1 MPVKK
6 RATAAARPAPG
17 AAAAPSGG
25 EAGEEEEEL
34 SDSDAPVDGYDSEL
48 YGDEADRARLLGMG
62 ELERENVLYERS
74 QQRQEALE
82 ARRLKR
88 EAKSRRLGLRGVVTR
103 GAAPGALTG
112 KSAKAAALEQIREAR
127 QRGQTGAD
135 RAKAAAA
142 RATQALELAGEEDG
156 GDYSEEEE
164 GRRRGRGR
172 GRGRRRGASV
182 SGSDGELGS
191 DEDEDDVQLAGFQDI
206 LTCCVTRVQLE
217 KWTDKPFF
225 EAVLTGCFV
234 RVGTGVG
241 GDGVAVYRMA
251 RVVGVAVGT
260 HPVTGQELRPYEFG
274 HPPGRRSPQWL
285 LLQHGDQQK
294 AFKMSLVS
302 NAAPQ
307 EREFAGWAR
316 GEMDAGRKPLR
327 LSDVRA
333 RRKAILAADA
343 YRWASADV
351 ARVLAAKKAAQ
362 GGPRNVALEKERLAA
377 RLEVAVQEGDEHT
390 ALDCRA
396 SLDELERDTA
406 NLPRGAAAMTS
417 INKRNAQVNIQLIDE
432 SYSARE
438 TAAKAAAGATGAN
451 DVDPFSRRP
460 TRVTNY
466 WQTKSKEQQ
475 DSEAAAA
482 AAAPP
487 ALLPPPE
494 EEAAAAEPTEAP
506 DPRLLASAWPPEH
519 PQAAAHRAAY
529 TPLNLSR
536 LAGPKVIPVLA
547 GWTGGL
553 GAAEAAIRSGVTLMT
568 ITDYRKRLQEAAD
581 ARAAQQQQLPPPPQ
595 AYYQNAPLPPPP
607 PPPPMQP
614 PQQWY

>member
-6 RATAAARPAPG
+6 RATAASARPALGATG
-17 AAAAPSGG
+17 AAGG
-25 EAGEEEEEL
+25 DGDDEEDL
-34 SDSDAPVDGYDSEL
+34 SEGDAPVDEYDDDL
-48 YGDEADRARLLGMG
+48 YGDESDQARLAAMG
-62 ELERENVLYERS
+62 ELERENLLYERS
-74 QQRQEALE
+74 QRRQEALE
-82 ARRLKR
+82 TRRLKR
-88 EAKSRRLGLRGVVTR
+88 EARARRLGLRGVTTR
-103 GAAPGALTG
+103 GAAPAALTG
-112 KSAKAAALEQIREAR
+112 KSARAAALEQIREAR
-127 QRGQTGAD
+127 QRGATGAD

-164 GRRRGRGR
+164 QGRRGR

-191 DEDEDDVQLAGFQDI
+191 EDEDDVQLAGFQDI
-206 LTCCVTRVQLE
+206 RQCCVTRQQLE
-217 KWTDKPFF
+217 KWVDKPFF
-225 EAVLTGCFV
+225 EDVLPGCFV

-251 RVVGVAVGT
+251 RVAGVASGA

-274 HPPGRRSPQWL
+274 HPAGRRSPKWL
-285 LLQHGDQQK
+285 LLQHGDQQR

-302 NAAPQ
+302 NAEPQ

-327 LSDVRA
+327 LSDVKA

-343 YRWASADV
+343 YRWAAQDV
-351 ARVLAAKKAAQ
+351 ARVLAAKKAAT

-377 RLEVAVQEGDEHT
+377 RLEFALQEGDEHT

-396 SLDELERDTA
+396 ALEQLELDIAAL
-406 NLPRGAAAMTS
+406 LPRGAAAMTS
-417 INKRNAQVNIQLIDE
+417 INKRNAQVNIQLIDDSQTAKE
-432 SYSARE
+432 A
-438 TAAKAAAGATGAN
+438 AAKAAAGVTGTN

-482 AAAPP
+482 ASAPP
-487 ALLPPPE
+487 ALPPPE
-494 EEAAAAEPTEAP
+494 EEAAPAEPTEAP
-506 DPRLLASAWPPEH
+506 DPRLLAAAWPPEH

-529 TPLNLSR
+529 TPLALGR
-536 LAGPKVIPVLA
+536 LAGPKILPILA

-553 GAAEAAIRSGVTLMT
+553 GVADAAIHSGMTL
-568 ITDYRKRLQEAAD
+568 ITVSEYRKRLQD
-581 ARAAQQQQLPPPPQ
+581 ARTAQQQQMQLPPPPPQ
-595 AYYQNAPLPPPP
+595 AAYYQSAPLPPPP
-607 PPPPMQP
+607 PPPPMQ
-614 PQQWY
+614 QQWY